1 MVTRLNSRHGERRK
15 LEHRYDTEDS
25 GISNNMTKR
34 NMGMRAIMREARMV
48 GAIFWVLELS
58 VPAYA
63 YTGTWK
69 ALV

>member
-1 MVTRLNSRHGERRK
+1 
-15 LEHRYDTEDS
+15 
-25 GISNNMTKR
+25 MTKR